1 MPRWLFLLSRIQQRL
16 WLTVALYSVAGVI
29 TALVSAEL
37 GRYVPGDFPLK
48 LGSEAVGDILAILAS
63 SMLAVATFSLTTLV
77 TAYTSVI
84 GNVTPH
90 AAKLLVSDGAIRT
103 SLGTFIG
110 AFIFSV
116 VGIIAL
122 HTGYYGAQGRV
133 ILFFTTLVVLVLIV
147 LAMLRWIG
155 ELSTIAQTDDVIDRV
170 AAAAAAALR
179 TPVVVDGWRERPYQP
194 PDEAV
199 AVTSDK
205 VGFVQNIDLEGLE
218 HVAKE
223 LGGVVYLEA
232 TPGVFVHPEQPLL
245 RVTGPQ
251 LLTNEFTAR
260 LRAKITIGVRR
271 TFEQDPRYGFTVLG
285 EIAGRALSPGV
296 NDPGTARDV
305 LSTTLRLL
313 HDWVQEMNREG
324 HKQAPSHLR
333 IRPLDTSE
341 LIEDALGPIARDG
354 AGQLPLQLE
363 LQTALCALAAGGDP
377 ATAEAARR
385 HSRLAL
391 ELSTAALQTD
401 ADRRRVAE
409 RAAHVEEQRR

>member
-1 MPRWLFLLSRIQQRL
+1 MPKWLFLLSRVQQRL
-16 WLTVALYSVAGVI
+16 WLTVALYCGAGVV
-29 TALVSAEL
+29 TALLAAEL

-48 LGSEAVGDILAILAS
+48 LGSEAVDDILTILAS

-77 TAYTSVI
+77 TAYTSVA

-90 AAKLLVSDGAIRT
+90 AARLLVSDGAIRT

-133 ILFFTTLVVLVLIV
+133 ILFFTTLVVLGLVV
-147 LAMLRWIG
+147 VAMLRWIG
-155 ELSTIAQTDDVIDRV
+155 ELSSLAQTDDVIDRV
-170 AAAAAAALR
+170 AASAAKALR
-179 TPVVVDGWRERPYQP
+179 TRVVVDGWRERPYQP

-199 AVTSDK
+199 AVTTDE
-205 VGFVQNIDLEGLE
+205 VGFIQNIDLEGLE
-218 HVAKE
+218 RVAEE
-223 LGGVVYLEA
+223 LGGVVYVEA
-232 TPGVFVHPEQPLL
+232 TPGVFVHPAQPLL
-245 RVTGPQ
+245 QVTGPQ
-251 LLTNEFTAR
+251 LLSNELAAR
-260 LRAKITIGVRR
+260 LRDKITIGVRR

-305 LSTTLRLL
+305 LSTTLGLL
-313 HDWVQEMNREG
+313 NEWLREMNRDG
-324 HKQAPSHLR
+324 HKQAPPHLR
-333 IRPLDTSE
+333 IRPIGVSE
-341 LIEDALGPIARDG
+341 LIEDALGPVARDG
-354 AGQLPLQLE
+354 AGHLPLQIE
-363 LQTALCALAAGGDP
+363 LQTALCALASMGDL

-391 ELSTAALQTD
+391 ELSNEALRTD
-401 ADRRRVAE
+401 ADRRRVSE
-409 RAAHVEEQRR
+409 FAAGVEEQPR